1 MNVCGAQKNTE
12 PLISVIIPVYC
23 AEATL
28 PACLDSVLSQSLAE
42 LEVICVDDG
51 SSDDSLSVLR
61 EYAQRDDRV
70 RVLTQSN
77 RFAGAARNRGMEAAT
92 GKYIAFLDA
101 DDLFL
106 PGMLEAM
113 HRQAEQYRLDMLKT
127 GFVYEDADTGERYE
141 NPYSQN
147 SAVSP
152 RHREC
157 VISFARLPEQLLS
170 VADVP
175 WNGLYRRDFLR
186 EHNIRFNHL
195 RCVNDHSFF
204 IHCLL
209 KARRIMVSG
218 EATVCYRAG
227 QRDSL
232 VGRRADSFA
241 DQIQSYRI
249 VRELCLR
256 ECPRLAATVLEWELS
271 CLFYWYGQLRLHS
284 DAPEVL
290 DGLMEEFVR
299 SMDENDVGEVFLRS
313 FGYKQTYYA
322 MRYGTEAPERAP
334 LTARI
339 CDRLRRHGVRYAF
352 LRIVSSFMR
361 G

>member
-1 MNVCGAQKNTE
+1 MRVCNVRKNIE

-23 AEATL
+23 AQTAL
-28 PACLDSVLSQSLAE
+28 PACLDSVLSQSLSE

-51 SSDDSLSVLR
+51 STDGSLSVLR
-61 EYAQRDDRV
+61 EYAAKDHRV
-70 RVLTQSN
+70 RVLTQTN
-77 RFAGAARNRGMEAAT
+77 RFAGTARNRGMEAAT

-101 DDLFL
+101 DDQYL
-106 PGMLEAM
+106 PDCLETM
-113 HRQAEQYRLDMLKT
+113 HRQAEKFHLDMLKT
-127 GFVYEDADTGERYE
+127 GFVYEDAATGERYE

-147 SAVSP
+147 SAVGP
-152 RHREC
+152 RHRDR

-186 EHNIRFNHL
+186 QHDIRFNHL

-209 KARRIMVSG
+209 KARRIMVSR
-218 EATVCYRAG
+218 EATVCYRVG

-232 VGRRADSFA
+232 VGRRAASFT
-241 DQIQSYRI
+241 DQIKSYRI
-249 VRELCLR
+249 VRELCMR
-256 ECPRLAATVLEWELS
+256 ECPRLAPTILEWELS
-271 CLFYWYGQLRLHS
+271 CLFYWYGQLRLYS
-284 DAPEVL
+284 DAAEML
-290 DGLMEEFVR
+290 DCLMEEFVK
-299 SMDENDVGEVFLRS
+299 SMDENDVGRVFLCS
-313 FGYKQTYYA
+313 FAHKKTYYA
-322 MRYGTEAPERAP
+322 MRYGIEAPKRAP

-339 CDRLRRHGVRYAF
+339 CDRLRRHGVRYVL
-352 LRIVSSFMR
+352 LRIVSSFRR